1 MLKEIKNFNMNNFDK
16 RGSYVSHYP
25 IKGNSKLKPL
35 VFSGINRETDNKGG
49 KAHIAKM
56 KRKIGEFGWCD
67 VIKIA
72 PSGVIIEGQ
81 HRVKAA
87 IDAKE
92 LSVPAIVLDWLGED
106 EEQIRAIIIGLNNGN
121 QEWKLNEYC
130 NTFKSK
136 KDSYKIISENIDKYT
151 GVISNG
157 VIYTIFTGK
166 KTLDKDFKN
175 GKLGELKK
183 PELSNKLLIAIN
195 DLISKHGKKN
205 FPAQTVRSLASC
217 CFKEESTKFVDYFI
231 NRVILTAKGKNYP
244 PDGDSDFVKY
254 YNDERNQYIKYIQ
267 EISVE

>member
-1 MLKEIKNFNMNNFDK
+1 MSNFDK

-25 IKGNSKLKPL
+25 IKGNSKFKALT
-35 VFSGINRETDNKGG
+35 FSGINRETNNKVA
-49 KAHIAKM
+49 KLHISKM

-67 VIKIA
+67 AIKIA

-92 LSVPAIVLDWLGED
+92 TSVPAIILDWLGEND
-106 EEQIRAIIIGLNNGN
+106 EEIRAVIIGLNNGN

-130 NTFKSK
+130 NTFKTK
-136 KDSYKIISENIDKYT
+136 KESYRVISENIEKYN

-183 PELSNKLLIAIN
+183 PELSNKLIQAIN
-195 DLISKHGKKN
+195 ELITKHGKKN

-217 CFKEESTKFVDYFI
+217 CFREVSPSFIEYFLD
-231 NRVILTAKGKNYP
+231 RVKLSAGLKNPVYP
-244 PDGDSDFVKY
+244 PDGDSDFVKFY
-254 YNDERNQYIKYIQ
+254 EGERAQFVRHM
-267 EISVE
+267 STH